1 MLLQEGEMRSKD
13 RGLVSTTL
21 RYRKSSERNTVYSS
35 LTWFRRQIVGW
46 RNREKWTGKK
56 TKQKQQQ
63 QRQEQQQEK
72 TAKNLSSF
80 FSLRAPF
87 RAPLQYLK
95 A

>member
-1 MLLQEGEMRSKD
+1 M
-13 RGLVSTTL
+13 
-21 RYRKSSERNTVYSS
+21 YSS
-35 LTWFRRQIVGW
+35 RLTWFRRQIVGMAQQSEVS
-46 RNREKWTGKK
+46 RKKK

-63 QRQEQQQEK
+63 QQQQQQQQEK

-80 FSLRAPF
+80 SSLRAPF

>member
-1 MLLQEGEMRSKD
+1 MAQQRE
-13 RGLVSTTL
+13 VS
-21 RYRKSSERNTVYSS
+21 
-35 LTWFRRQIVGW
+35 RQ
-46 RNREKWTGKK
+46 KK

-87 RAPLQYLK
+87 RAPIQYLK

>member
-1 MLLQEGEMRSKD
+1 M
-13 RGLVSTTL
+13 
-21 RYRKSSERNTVYSS
+21 YSS
-35 LTWFRRQIVGW
+35 RLTWFRRQIVGMAQQSEVS
-46 RNREKWTGKK
+46 RKKK

-63 QRQEQQQEK
+63 QQQQQQQEK

-80 FSLRAPF
+80 SSLRAPF

>member
-1 MLLQEGEMRSKD
+1 M
-13 RGLVSTTL
+13 
-21 RYRKSSERNTVYSS
+21 YSS
-35 LTWFRRQIVGW
+35 RLTWFRRQIVGMAQQ
-46 RNREKWTGKK
+46 REVSRKKK

-63 QRQEQQQEK
+63 QQQQQQQEK

-80 FSLRAPF
+80 SSLRAPF